1 MAAGRP
7 ACPKYLSFKRILTN
21 SRSPRFRI
29 NLHFGGDPYLLIG
42 CGGRRR
48 RRRRRRE
55 REREREEASDVFRVT
70 MASATSGRTM
80 NAKKQV
86 TWAAPGTFAYAKAKR
101 QRSFTPTYASKVLCQ
116 AANADEA
123 SNAAHILPRREV
135 RTCFRSFT
143 AFKHTQLTKTLF
155 FHSPMLD
162 EHLGFKNK
170 IK

>member
-1 MAAGRP
+1 MAAP
-7 ACPKYLSFKRILTN
+7 ARLSKISFLQEDSHKLTV
-21 SRSPRFRI
+21 STVSDKSPLRWRS
-29 NLHFGGDPYLLIG
+29 LSSDWLWWKKKKKKK
-42 CGGRRR
+42 
-48 RRRRRRE
+48 

-155 FHSPMLD
+155 FPSPMLD
-162 EHLGFKNK
+162 EHLRFKK
-170 IK
+170 K

>member
-1 MAAGRP
+1 MVEEEEEEEE
-7 ACPKYLSFKRILTN
+7 
-21 SRSPRFRI
+21 
-29 NLHFGGDPYLLIG
+29 
-42 CGGRRR
+42 
-48 RRRRRRE
+48 RE